1 MSKNFELLQHAST
14 DEELFRT
21 TAQSGDAVPAADA
34 ETSPEFDKE
43 ALERILEKAFLPDVF
58 QIANEPGRQAPILSS
73 ELGSDLDGES
83 ASKNL
88 KNSAWANPFRA
99 PRNPTSRIDSV
110 TLRPASELGKHDEN
124 RVTGSV
130 ANSTSLPETF
140 HAERKPQATP
150 GTASQEPIPA
160 AKRKTQQTVS
170 RKLSSSFRWIDSI
183 KTGAKGWGWGWK
195 VKAGK
200 DHHGESLEAITREE
214 EIKLVERVFPGTVQ
228 GSPRAVLFARLE
240 EEAGC
245 APTCARV
252 AEILAARAEGPVCV
266 VDANFRT
273 PSLHKYFGVENLK
286 GLAEATVESGPIQE
300 FAQQIPEP
308 DLWIMPSG
316 KAAAHLRFPAIADG
330 LRVRMEEL
338 RSTFRY
344 VVVHS
349 GSLTLET
356 GAMLLSR
363 WTDGVVLVVE
373 ANTTRRDTA
382 RRVKEVLS
390 AAHVSLLG
398 VVLNNRTFPIPDAIY
413 HRL

>member
-1 MSKNFELLQHAST
+1 
-14 DEELFRT
+14 
-21 TAQSGDAVPAADA
+21 
-34 ETSPEFDKE
+34 
-43 ALERILEKAFLPDVF
+43 
-58 QIANEPGRQAPILSS
+58 
-73 ELGSDLDGES
+73 
-83 ASKNL
+83 
-88 KNSAWANPFRA
+88 
-99 PRNPTSRIDSV
+99 
-110 TLRPASELGKHDEN
+110 
-124 RVTGSV
+124 V